1 MKFGNGCWLQKE
13 GYECFPPQ
21 QVYFTK
27 VEEDKVTLLAPTSR
41 ISHRG
46 DTLGGINLTLEI
58 TSPMPEVLRVK
69 TYHHLGIRQVGP
81 EFELEPN
88 KNVPLEV
95 EDDEEKIVIKSGS
108 LSLTITKE
116 YFSMEYARNG
126 EVISKSS
133 GRDFAFMKTDWKGYA
148 YDKGSDDA
156 YMRQQLSLSVGELV
170 YGMGERFPLV

>member
-41 ISHRG
+41 ISHRGDTLG

-95 EDDEEKIVIKSGS
+95 EDEISEAFRDLNVMIQDIIEKETTAYEAKIK
-108 LSLTITKE
+108 
-116 YFSMEYARNG
+116 A
-126 EVISKSS
+126 
-133 GRDFAFMKTDWKGYA
+133 
-148 YDKGSDDA
+148 
-156 YMRQQLSLSVGELV
+156 QQLVNQQQQMEFKMLTSQILYFWISVCQNLPDL
-170 YGMGERFPLV
+170 M